1 MSERELAALCS
12 RSDRSAFKELYTRY
26 ATRVLA
32 LCFRYVD
39 NRDEAEDLMHDTMV
53 KVFGAIRR
61 FNYQG
66 EGSLY
71 AWIRRIAVNLSIDR
85 IRKRTVM
92 DLSSL
97 SDEDLMTEE
106 KAAEIPLPI
115 LMKMIS
121 TLPETQRL
129 ILNLYCIDGL
139 SHNEIASLLGIK
151 PKTSSSLLAKAK
163 RLLNEKV
170 AQYLNTK

>member
-39 NRDEAEDLMHDTMV
+39 DRDEAEDLMHDTMV

-151 PKTSSSLLAKAK
+151 QKHHLLFLPKP
-163 RLLNEKV
+163 RDC
-170 AQYLNTK
+170 

>member
-1 MSERELAALCS
+1 MDAGSIISERELAALCS

-32 LCFRYVD
+32 LCFRYVAD
-39 NRDEAEDLMHDTMV
+39 REEAEDLMHDTMV

-97 SDEDLMTEE
+97 SEEDLMTEE
-106 KAAEIPLPI
+106 KAVEIPLPI

-121 TLPETQRL
+121 L
-129 ILNLYCIDGL
+129 INNI
-139 SHNEIASLLGIK
+139 
-151 PKTSSSLLAKAK
+151 
-163 RLLNEKV
+163 
-170 AQYLNTK
+170 

>member
-39 NRDEAEDLMHDTMV
+39 DRDEAEDLMHDTMV
-53 KVFGAIRR
+53 KVFGAIKG
-61 FNYQG
+61 FNYKE

-139 SHNEIASLLGIK
+139 SHNEIATLLGIK

>member
-39 NRDEAEDLMHDTMV
+39 DRDEAEDLMHDTMV

>member
-39 NRDEAEDLMHDTMV
+39 DRDEAEDLMHDTMV
-53 KVFGAIRR
+53 KVFGAIKG
-61 FNYQG
+61 FNYKG